1 MSNEMPMKKQS
12 FLGGA
17 AVLALATAVVKL
29 IGMFFKIPLQMV
41 IHEAGYGY
49 FTTAYDIYSVLLMIS
64 TTGLPVAFAANQVVA
79 SGGGIVVAD
88 GGRITG
94 QVVLEIAGLMSEGS
108 LPQVNARLEQAK
120 AAAFRQGVNTGIDP
134 FMTLSFM
141 SLPVIP
147 QLRLTTRGVID
158 VATQQYL

>member
-64 TTGLPVAFAANQVVA
+64 TTGLPVGVAFAFW
-79 SGGGIVVAD
+79 
-88 GGRITG
+88 
-94 QVVLEIAGLMSEGS
+94 EGLG
-108 LPQVNARLEQAK
+108 LTL
-120 AAAFRQGVNTGIDP
+120 I
-134 FMTLSFM
+134 TLS
-141 SLPVIP
+141 SVLI
-147 QLRLTTRGVID
+147 LNEALTLKRVLGLICVLAGALLVHHGTGHGESRKPRPRDAKGGSSPGAESTD
-158 VATQQYL
+158 AAPGAGRP